1 MAFGA
6 VQQFPNDTRPDI
18 GIGVNL
24 PFSEGGVFTSNFTTA
39 DAIKANLINYFLT
52 NPGERPGNPAFGG
65 GLREF
70 IFQQIS
76 TENLDYLIEDVSR
89 KIATEFPNV
98 ILEELN
104 VDGGIGNTDNTDNN
118 NITVNI
124 FYSVKNT
131 NITDEL
137 NLNFA

>member
-6 VQQFPNDTRPDI
+6 VQQFPNDTIPDR

-24 PFSEGGVFTSNFTTA
+24 PFSEGGVFTPNYTTA
-39 DAIKANLINYFLT
+39 ESIKNNLINYFLT
-52 NPGERPGNPAFGG
+52 NPGERPGNPSFGG

-76 TENLDYLIEDVSR
+76 SENIDYLIEDVSR

-104 VDGGIGNTDNTDNN
+104 VDGGIMAKGGWDAD
-118 NITVNI
+118 
-124 FYSVKNT
+124 
-131 NITDEL
+131 L
-137 NLNFA
+137 QGQ